1 MRNMKTMIRVSVI
14 AFAMI
19 FTAGFLGVYGT
30 MSIPAADKA
39 YADDEGYTY
48 TVTIYSGKEGYFDGN
63 KSKHS
68 TKLTVSNGTPI
79 TIDMDKLDLTIID
92 PDGMDNLDL
101 TIIDPDKYYPRGL
114 KRAGHDN
121 DEAYQSYTF
130 KVTKDEAFT
139 VAYGMEGGM
148 VKYTVRYVDD
158 SGNTLISAKEYYGMP
173 GDKPVVSCKY
183 VEGFIPNALN
193 ITKRL
198 TADAS
203 QNVFT
208 FTYSRN
214 QGVLTDEGEVVDDG
228 QNGANGNAANANAA
242 ANAPGA
248 YVAGNANDG
257 NNRPA
262 NLVDLDD
269 NEPPLASVD
278 KDKDGG
284 LSGATMGL
292 IGIVV
297 AGILIALG
305 LLYLILRRRGEEE
318 E

>member
-1 MRNMKTMIRVSVI
+1 MKTMIRVSVI

-79 TIDMDKLDLTIID
+79 TIDMDDLDLTIID
-92 PDGMDNLDL
+92 PE
-101 TIIDPDKYYPRGL
+101 KYYPRGL

-248 YVAGNANDG
+248 YVADNANNG

-284 LSGATMGL
+284 ISGATMGL

>member
-68 TKLTVSNGTPI
+68 TKLTVSNETPI
-79 TIDMDKLDLTIID
+79 TI
-92 PDGMDNLDL
+92 GMDNLDL
-101 TIIDPDKYYPRGL
+101 TIIDPEKYYPRGL

-130 KVTKDEAFT
+130 TVTKDEAFT

-203 QNVFT
+203 NVFT
-208 FTYSRN
+208 FTYSKN
-214 QGVLTDEGEVVDDG
+214 KGIVTEEDEFIYNG
-228 QNGANGNAANANAA
+228 QDGANGNAANANAA

-284 LSGATMGL
+284 ISGATMGL

>member
-1 MRNMKTMIRVSVI
+1 MKTMIRVSVI

-92 PDGMDNLDL
+92 PD
-101 TIIDPDKYYPRGL
+101 KYYPRGL

-130 KVTKDEAFT
+130 KVTKDESFS
-139 VAYGMEGGM
+139 VAYGMKGGM
-148 VKYTVRYVDD
+148 VKYTVRYVDN

-183 VEGFIPNALN
+183 VDGYIPNALN

-198 TADAS
+198 TSEAS
-203 QNVFT
+203 KNVFT
-208 FTYSRN
+208 FTYSKN
-214 QGVLTDEGEVVDDG
+214 KGIVTEEDVVIYNGQDG
-228 QNGANGNAANANAA
+228 TNGNAAAGNANAA

-248 YVAGNANDG
+248 YVAGNANNG
-257 NNRPA
+257 NNGPA

-305 LLYLILRRRGEEE
+305 LLYLILRRRGDEEE
-318 E
+318 

>member
-1 MRNMKTMIRVSVI
+1 MKTMIRVSVI

-68 TKLTVSNGTPI
+68 TKLTVSNETPI
-79 TIDMDKLDLTIID
+79 TI
-92 PDGMDNLDL
+92 GMDNLDL
-101 TIIDPDKYYPRGL
+101 TIIDPEKYYPRGL

-130 KVTKDEAFT
+130 TVTKD
-139 VAYGMEGGM
+139 EGGM
-148 VKYTVRYVDD
+148 VKYTVRYVDE
-158 SGNTLISAKEYYGMP
+158 SGNTLISPREYYGMP

-183 VEGFIPNALN
+183 VDGYIPNALN

-198 TADAS
+198 RADAS

-208 FTYSRN
+208 FTYSKN
-214 QGVLTDEGEVVDDG
+214 KGIVTEEDEFIYNG
-228 QNGANGNAANANAA
+228 QDGANGNAANANAA

>member
-30 MSIPAADKA
+30 MGIPAADKA

-79 TIDMDKLDLTIID
+79 TIDMDD
-92 PDGMDNLDL
+92 LDL

-148 VKYTVRYVDD
+148 VKYTVRYVDE
-158 SGNTLISAKEYYGMP
+158 SGNTLISPREYYGMP

-183 VEGFIPNALN
+183 VDGYIPNALN
-193 ITKRL
+193 IKKRL
-198 TADAS
+198 RADAS

-208 FTYSRN
+208 FTYSKN
-214 QGVLTDEGEVVDDG
+214 KGIVTEEDEFIYNG
-228 QNGANGNAANANAA
+228 QDGANGNAAAGNANAG
-242 ANAPGA
+242 ANAPGN
-248 YVAGNANDG
+248 YVAGNANNG
-257 NNRPA
+257 NNGPA